1 MSTPIALPEP
11 MLRDAT
17 AGLRPWREADIS
29 VVVAMSRDPD
39 VLRFTN
45 VPDPY
50 GEDDAGIWLA
60 LQPARLRAGDGAAF
74 AIVEPPDDR
83 PLGAI
88 GVRVLHGRGIAEIGY
103 HLAPEA
109 RGRGLATAALR
120 LLSVWS
126 LRTLPVA
133 RLQLTTHLDNP
144 ASQRVAEKAGY
155 TREAV
160 LRAWADQRGTRVD
173 LIMYSLLRG
182 DVGGT
187 YSHQRAFAQV
197 GQRAGRVG
205 RVDLAGQAVAV
216 EDRVGDQARG
226 DAVADRVHGLDPVAL
241 ERLRV
246 GLQRAVERVVGQPLG
261 DQHDPVGGQPEL
273 GAELVARRHAL
284 GIDRGDRG
292 AAVGGDAELVQAA
305 AQAHALERL
314 VAVVARP
321 GRKQV
326 TIVTSWPSARST
338 SATPAPVKYPS

>member
-1 MSTPIALPEP
+1 MSTPITLPEP

-17 AGLRPWREADIS
+17 AGLRPWREADIP

-120 LLSVWS
+120 LLSAWS

-173 LIMYSLLRG
+173 LIMYSLLTG
-182 DVGGT
+182 
-187 YSHQRAFAQV
+187 
-197 GQRAGRVG
+197 
-205 RVDLAGQAVAV
+205 
-216 EDRVGDQARG
+216 
-226 DAVADRVHGLDPVAL
+226 
-241 ERLRV
+241 
-246 GLQRAVERVVGQPLG
+246 
-261 DQHDPVGGQPEL
+261 EL
-273 GAELVARRHAL
+273 
-284 GIDRGDRG
+284 
-292 AAVGGDAELVQAA
+292 
-305 AQAHALERL
+305 
-314 VAVVARP
+314 
-321 GRKQV
+321 
-326 TIVTSWPSARST
+326 
-338 SATPAPVKYPS
+338 